1 VIQNIGPR
9 GEHHVER
16 VLVAAEIG
24 YKHLNAAAGIE
35 TSHPVDRLG
44 EVARTAISKLVAV
57 NAGDYGMAGPQ
68 SPDGFADVAR
78 LFGVQPA
85 RLAFADR
92 AEPTMARAYIAEDHK
107 SGRAFSPAFKN
118 IRATRFLADRV
129 EAQVL
134 YQIIHALE
142 AFISA

>member
-9 GEHHVER
+9 GEHRVER
-16 VLVAAEIG
+16 VFVAAEIG

-35 TSHPVDRLG
+35 MSHPVDRLG
-44 EVARTAISKLVAV
+44 EVARTAVSKLVAV
-57 NAGDYGMAGPQ
+57 NAGDYGMADSQ

-78 LFGVQPA
+78 LIRVERA

-92 AEPTMARAYIAEDHK
+92 AEPAMARAYVAEDHK
-107 SGRAFSPAFKN
+107 SRRAFSPAFKN
-118 IRATRFLADRV
+118 IRATRFLADGV
-129 EAQVL
+129 QAQVL
-134 YQIIHALE
+134 YQVIHALE